1 MEKFMNWL
9 DEHELLDYIFEAAGR
24 VAIALG
30 VILLV
35 AWFLAL
41 GLAGI
46 VIAYLVFTASAW
58 WLLAFIPWLVLLT
71 ITIAVV
77 CFVRDKLC

>member
-1 MEKFMNWL
+1 MEKFINWL
-9 DEHELLDYIFEAAGR
+9 DEHDLLDYIFEAAGR

-30 VILLV
+30 AILLV

-41 GLAGI
+41 AFVFLFIG
-46 VIAYLVFTASAW
+46 YLVFAASGW

-77 CFVRDKLC
+77 CFVRDKL